1 MAKKVKIG
9 IKVPTSSELNR
20 RYGNLLINPSTQERP
35 KLWLPSRFLAL
46 NYQYGGG
53 IPFGKILE
61 VMGQESSGKAVPLD
75 SQVLTST
82 GYKLMGELTLSDK
95 VMDPV
100 SGDPILIIGIY
111 PQGLKRV
118 YKVTFRDGTSA
129 ECSEDHLWEVQF
141 RSHHQYKSQV
151 LTIKEILEKGYRTK
165 RASGKGKFKYKY
177 NIPSTIPLNFEKK
190 ELPIHPYILGYIL
203 GDGGLGR
210 ANYIMFNIGL
220 EDADS
225 FKHNISKFLKEGAEL
240 EDKGI
245 YENPFGKT
253 HRFILK
259 GYSKEIRSLC
269 LEGKLSSDKFI
280 PEDYLWSSVEDRKYL
295 LAGLLDSDGTI
306 GEQHN
311 RAKYSSRFKF
321 SSTSSKMIK
330 QLVQVV
336 RSLGGFITEPKPKTR
351 ERQFEG
357 YEKRISKEIRTG
369 GRLPFNPFML
379 ERKRKQYQV
388 KIENQTKSANYR
400 RSIIDIS
407 YIGKKECQCIKVSS
421 ERGLFMLND
430 FIVTHNTLV
439 AYDFAYC
446 TQQLGG
452 HVIWVDAEQSWD
464 NSWAEQNGIELD
476 KVTIISSTEI
486 ETISDAIADL
496 SILWRSKLTHNEPIL
511 LVVDSIAAMD
521 CTENINIKMTDGKAE
536 MGGRAKA
543 LYKMFRI
550 RTELLSKLGITQIYI
565 NQLRVA
571 LNVGFGQDNTCLHY
585 NTMIPFVDGTSMKI
599 GDIIKNKVS
608 KEVWSYNEGSKRFE
622 PKPIVDWVIKEETK
636 KWIQFKTEGP
646 ETING
651 FNGFTC
657 TYTHHCLTN
666 HGWKKAKDITFED
679 KLITKQRRVINGT
692 LKEFLWGTIPFD
704 CSLYGKNGRSTSH
717 ITFSNGK
724 QEDYLLWKT
733 QMIEKAF
740 PMKPKG
746 SSKTKFISTRGYTE
760 LYDIYQK
767 IGKERDPL
775 KLWDLSLPLA
785 PLTLAVWY
793 MDDGHKYS
801 DTKVGISISPNRT
814 DLKELARYLTHV
826 CKLPCNI
833 YSHGIKFTKSG
844 SQNLMEAISAY
855 VIPSMQYK
863 LLSGYGGRFKP
874 FELDYS
880 EEYLPKEVNILYI
893 NREFDPNNR
902 RFRSPKQRKKYD
914 ITIPDNH
921 NFLAGSVEQGVV
933 VHNTS
938 TGGKALGFYASIRSA
953 FYAGK
958 QVTKKVKGKE
968 RKVGKL
974 VSIRPIKNKVSPL
987 RNTISKAPIY
997 FNPKYVEYVGFDRY
1011 HGFADIL
1018 VEEDVLEKT
1027 SGGIYKYKGKTV
1039 ARGEE
1044 KFQSVVEEDDK
1055 LRRKLIKAC
1064 GINTIRVTQSKIDEL
1079 VEKGINLFP
1088 VDGNLDYE
1096 SQSDDSEDE
1105 EEEEEFED

>member
-75 SQVLTST
+75 SPVLTPT
-82 GYKLMGELTLSDK
+82 GYKLMGELSLSDK

-100 SGDPILIIGIY
+100 SGDPISIIGIY

-118 YKVTFRDGTSA
+118 YKVTFGDGASA

-141 RSHHQYKSQV
+141 RSHNQYKSQV
-151 LTIKEILEKGYRTK
+151 LTLKEILEKGYRTK

-253 HRFILK
+253 HKFILK
-259 GYSKEIRSLC
+259 GYSKEISSLC

-295 LAGLLDSDGTI
+295 LSGLLDSDGTI

-336 RSLGGFITEPKPKTR
+336 RSLGGFITEPKSKVR

-571 LNVGFGQDNTCLHY
+571 LNVGFGQDNT
-585 NTMIPFVDGTSMKI
+585 
-599 GDIIKNKVS
+599 
-608 KEVWSYNEGSKRFE
+608 
-622 PKPIVDWVIKEETK
+622 
-636 KWIQFKTEGP
+636 
-646 ETING
+646 
-651 FNGFTC
+651 
-657 TYTHHCLTN
+657 
-666 HGWKKAKDITFED
+666 
-679 KLITKQRRVINGT
+679 
-692 LKEFLWGTIPFD
+692 
-704 CSLYGKNGRSTSH
+704 
-717 ITFSNGK
+717 
-724 QEDYLLWKT
+724 
-733 QMIEKAF
+733 
-740 PMKPKG
+740 
-746 SSKTKFISTRGYTE
+746 
-760 LYDIYQK
+760 
-767 IGKERDPL
+767 
-775 KLWDLSLPLA
+775 
-785 PLTLAVWY
+785 
-793 MDDGHKYS
+793 
-801 DTKVGISISPNRT
+801 
-814 DLKELARYLTHV
+814 
-826 CKLPCNI
+826 
-833 YSHGIKFTKSG
+833 
-844 SQNLMEAISAY
+844 
-855 VIPSMQYK
+855 
-863 LLSGYGGRFKP
+863 
-874 FELDYS
+874 
-880 EEYLPKEVNILYI
+880 
-893 NREFDPNNR
+893 
-902 RFRSPKQRKKYD
+902 
-914 ITIPDNH
+914 
-921 NFLAGSVEQGVV
+921 
-933 VHNTS
+933 TS

-1027 SGGIYKYKGKTV
+1027 PGGIYKYKGKTV

-1079 VEKGINLFP
+1079 VEKSINLFP

>member
-75 SQVLTST
+75 SPVLTPT
-82 GYKLMGELTLSDK
+82 GYKLMGELSLSDK

-100 SGDPILIIGIY
+100 SGDPISIIGIY

-118 YKVTFRDGTSA
+118 YKVTFRDGASA

-141 RSHHQYKSQV
+141 RSHNQYKSQV
-151 LTIKEILEKGYRTK
+151 LTLKEILEKGYRTK

-295 LAGLLDSDGTI
+295 LSGLLDSDGTI

-336 RSLGGFITEPKPKTR
+336 RSLGGFITEPKLKIR

-571 LNVGFGQDNTCLHY
+571 LNVGFGQDNT
-585 NTMIPFVDGTSMKI
+585 
-599 GDIIKNKVS
+599 
-608 KEVWSYNEGSKRFE
+608 
-622 PKPIVDWVIKEETK
+622 
-636 KWIQFKTEGP
+636 
-646 ETING
+646 
-651 FNGFTC
+651 
-657 TYTHHCLTN
+657 
-666 HGWKKAKDITFED
+666 
-679 KLITKQRRVINGT
+679 
-692 LKEFLWGTIPFD
+692 
-704 CSLYGKNGRSTSH
+704 
-717 ITFSNGK
+717 
-724 QEDYLLWKT
+724 
-733 QMIEKAF
+733 
-740 PMKPKG
+740 
-746 SSKTKFISTRGYTE
+746 
-760 LYDIYQK
+760 
-767 IGKERDPL
+767 
-775 KLWDLSLPLA
+775 
-785 PLTLAVWY
+785 
-793 MDDGHKYS
+793 
-801 DTKVGISISPNRT
+801 
-814 DLKELARYLTHV
+814 
-826 CKLPCNI
+826 
-833 YSHGIKFTKSG
+833 
-844 SQNLMEAISAY
+844 
-855 VIPSMQYK
+855 
-863 LLSGYGGRFKP
+863 
-874 FELDYS
+874 
-880 EEYLPKEVNILYI
+880 
-893 NREFDPNNR
+893 
-902 RFRSPKQRKKYD
+902 
-914 ITIPDNH
+914 
-921 NFLAGSVEQGVV
+921 
-933 VHNTS
+933 TS

-1027 SGGIYKYKGKTV
+1027 PGGIYKYKGKTV

>member
-20 RYGNLLINPSTQERP
+20 RYGNLLINPSTQEMP

-75 SQVLTST
+75 SPVLTST
-82 GYKLMGELTLSDK
+82 GYKLMGELSLSDK

-100 SGDPILIIGIY
+100 SGDPISIIGIY

-295 LAGLLDSDGTI
+295 LSGLLDSDGTI

-336 RSLGGFITEPKPKTR
+336 RSLGGFITEPKSKIR

-476 KVTIISSTEI
+476 KVTLINSTEI

-511 LVVDSIAAMD
+511 IVVDSIAAMD

-571 LNVGFGQDNTCLHY
+571 LNVGFGQDNT
-585 NTMIPFVDGTSMKI
+585 
-599 GDIIKNKVS
+599 
-608 KEVWSYNEGSKRFE
+608 
-622 PKPIVDWVIKEETK
+622 
-636 KWIQFKTEGP
+636 
-646 ETING
+646 
-651 FNGFTC
+651 
-657 TYTHHCLTN
+657 
-666 HGWKKAKDITFED
+666 
-679 KLITKQRRVINGT
+679 
-692 LKEFLWGTIPFD
+692 
-704 CSLYGKNGRSTSH
+704 
-717 ITFSNGK
+717 
-724 QEDYLLWKT
+724 
-733 QMIEKAF
+733 
-740 PMKPKG
+740 
-746 SSKTKFISTRGYTE
+746 
-760 LYDIYQK
+760 
-767 IGKERDPL
+767 
-775 KLWDLSLPLA
+775 
-785 PLTLAVWY
+785 
-793 MDDGHKYS
+793 
-801 DTKVGISISPNRT
+801 
-814 DLKELARYLTHV
+814 
-826 CKLPCNI
+826 
-833 YSHGIKFTKSG
+833 
-844 SQNLMEAISAY
+844 
-855 VIPSMQYK
+855 
-863 LLSGYGGRFKP
+863 
-874 FELDYS
+874 
-880 EEYLPKEVNILYI
+880 
-893 NREFDPNNR
+893 
-902 RFRSPKQRKKYD
+902 
-914 ITIPDNH
+914 
-921 NFLAGSVEQGVV
+921 
-933 VHNTS
+933 TS

-974 VSIRPIKNKVSPL
+974 VSIRPIKNKVAPL

-1027 SGGIYKYKGKTV
+1027 PGGIYKYKGKTV

>member
-20 RYGNLLINPSTQERP
+20 RYGNLLINPSIQERP

-75 SQVLTST
+75 SLILTST
-82 GYKLMGELTLSDK
+82 GYKLMGELSLSDK

-100 SGDPILIIGIY
+100 SGDPISIIGIY

-259 GYSKEIRSLC
+259 GYSKEIKSLC

-311 RAKYSSRFKF
+311 RARYSSRFKF

-330 QLVQVV
+330 QLVQIV

-571 LNVGFGQDNTCLHY
+571 LNVGFGQDNT
-585 NTMIPFVDGTSMKI
+585 
-599 GDIIKNKVS
+599 
-608 KEVWSYNEGSKRFE
+608 
-622 PKPIVDWVIKEETK
+622 
-636 KWIQFKTEGP
+636 
-646 ETING
+646 
-651 FNGFTC
+651 
-657 TYTHHCLTN
+657 
-666 HGWKKAKDITFED
+666 
-679 KLITKQRRVINGT
+679 
-692 LKEFLWGTIPFD
+692 
-704 CSLYGKNGRSTSH
+704 
-717 ITFSNGK
+717 
-724 QEDYLLWKT
+724 
-733 QMIEKAF
+733 
-740 PMKPKG
+740 
-746 SSKTKFISTRGYTE
+746 
-760 LYDIYQK
+760 
-767 IGKERDPL
+767 
-775 KLWDLSLPLA
+775 
-785 PLTLAVWY
+785 
-793 MDDGHKYS
+793 
-801 DTKVGISISPNRT
+801 
-814 DLKELARYLTHV
+814 
-826 CKLPCNI
+826 
-833 YSHGIKFTKSG
+833 
-844 SQNLMEAISAY
+844 
-855 VIPSMQYK
+855 
-863 LLSGYGGRFKP
+863 
-874 FELDYS
+874 
-880 EEYLPKEVNILYI
+880 
-893 NREFDPNNR
+893 
-902 RFRSPKQRKKYD
+902 
-914 ITIPDNH
+914 
-921 NFLAGSVEQGVV
+921 
-933 VHNTS
+933 TS

-1027 SGGIYKYKGKTV
+1027 PGGIYKYKGKTV

-1105 EEEEEFED
+1105 EGEEEFED

>member
-75 SQVLTST
+75 SPVLTPT
-82 GYKLMGELTLSDK
+82 GYKLMGELSLSDK

-100 SGDPILIIGIY
+100 SGDPISIIGIY

-118 YKVTFRDGTSA
+118 YKVTFRDGASA

-141 RSHHQYKSQV
+141 RSHNQYKSQV
-151 LTIKEILEKGYRTK
+151 LTLKEILEKGYRTK
-165 RASGKGKFKYKY
+165 KASGKGKFKYKY

-295 LAGLLDSDGTI
+295 LSGLLDSDGTI

-336 RSLGGFITEPKPKTR
+336 RSLGGFITEPKSKIR

-388 KIENQTKSANYR
+388 KNQTKSANYR

-571 LNVGFGQDNTCLHY
+571 LNVGFGQDNT
-585 NTMIPFVDGTSMKI
+585 
-599 GDIIKNKVS
+599 
-608 KEVWSYNEGSKRFE
+608 
-622 PKPIVDWVIKEETK
+622 
-636 KWIQFKTEGP
+636 
-646 ETING
+646 
-651 FNGFTC
+651 
-657 TYTHHCLTN
+657 
-666 HGWKKAKDITFED
+666 
-679 KLITKQRRVINGT
+679 
-692 LKEFLWGTIPFD
+692 
-704 CSLYGKNGRSTSH
+704 
-717 ITFSNGK
+717 
-724 QEDYLLWKT
+724 
-733 QMIEKAF
+733 
-740 PMKPKG
+740 
-746 SSKTKFISTRGYTE
+746 
-760 LYDIYQK
+760 
-767 IGKERDPL
+767 
-775 KLWDLSLPLA
+775 
-785 PLTLAVWY
+785 
-793 MDDGHKYS
+793 
-801 DTKVGISISPNRT
+801 
-814 DLKELARYLTHV
+814 
-826 CKLPCNI
+826 
-833 YSHGIKFTKSG
+833 
-844 SQNLMEAISAY
+844 
-855 VIPSMQYK
+855 
-863 LLSGYGGRFKP
+863 
-874 FELDYS
+874 
-880 EEYLPKEVNILYI
+880 
-893 NREFDPNNR
+893 
-902 RFRSPKQRKKYD
+902 
-914 ITIPDNH
+914 
-921 NFLAGSVEQGVV
+921 
-933 VHNTS
+933 TS

-1064 GINTIRVTQSKIDEL
+1064 GINTITTTQKHLDDLKS
-1079 VEKGINLFP
+1079 KGINLFP

-1105 EEEEEFED
+1105 EGEEFED

>member
-1 MAKKVKIG
+1 
-9 IKVPTSSELNR
+9 
-20 RYGNLLINPSTQERP
+20 
-35 KLWLPSRFLAL
+35 
-46 NYQYGGG
+46 
-53 IPFGKILE
+53 
-61 VMGQESSGKAVPLD
+61 
-75 SQVLTST
+75 
-82 GYKLMGELTLSDK
+82 
-95 VMDPV
+95 
-100 SGDPILIIGIY
+100 
-111 PQGLKRV
+111 
-118 YKVTFRDGTSA
+118 
-129 ECSEDHLWEVQF
+129 
-141 RSHHQYKSQV
+141 
-151 LTIKEILEKGYRTK
+151 
-165 RASGKGKFKYKY
+165 
-177 NIPSTIPLNFEKK
+177 
-190 ELPIHPYILGYIL
+190 
-203 GDGGLGR
+203 
-210 ANYIMFNIGL
+210 
-220 EDADS
+220 
-225 FKHNISKFLKEGAEL
+225 
-240 EDKGI
+240 
-245 YENPFGKT
+245 
-253 HRFILK
+253 
-259 GYSKEIRSLC
+259 
-269 LEGKLSSDKFI
+269 
-280 PEDYLWSSVEDRKYL
+280 
-295 LAGLLDSDGTI
+295 
-306 GEQHN
+306 
-311 RAKYSSRFKF
+311 
-321 SSTSSKMIK
+321 MIK
-330 QLVQVV
+330 QLVQIV

-357 YEKRISKEIRTG
+357 YEKRVSREIRTG

-571 LNVGFGQDNTCLHY
+571 LNVGFGQDNT
-585 NTMIPFVDGTSMKI
+585 
-599 GDIIKNKVS
+599 
-608 KEVWSYNEGSKRFE
+608 
-622 PKPIVDWVIKEETK
+622 
-636 KWIQFKTEGP
+636 
-646 ETING
+646 
-651 FNGFTC
+651 
-657 TYTHHCLTN
+657 
-666 HGWKKAKDITFED
+666 
-679 KLITKQRRVINGT
+679 
-692 LKEFLWGTIPFD
+692 
-704 CSLYGKNGRSTSH
+704 
-717 ITFSNGK
+717 
-724 QEDYLLWKT
+724 
-733 QMIEKAF
+733 
-740 PMKPKG
+740 
-746 SSKTKFISTRGYTE
+746 
-760 LYDIYQK
+760 
-767 IGKERDPL
+767 
-775 KLWDLSLPLA
+775 
-785 PLTLAVWY
+785 
-793 MDDGHKYS
+793 
-801 DTKVGISISPNRT
+801 
-814 DLKELARYLTHV
+814 
-826 CKLPCNI
+826 
-833 YSHGIKFTKSG
+833 
-844 SQNLMEAISAY
+844 
-855 VIPSMQYK
+855 
-863 LLSGYGGRFKP
+863 
-874 FELDYS
+874 
-880 EEYLPKEVNILYI
+880 
-893 NREFDPNNR
+893 
-902 RFRSPKQRKKYD
+902 
-914 ITIPDNH
+914 
-921 NFLAGSVEQGVV
+921 
-933 VHNTS
+933 TS

-1055 LRRKLIKAC
+1055 LRRKLIRAC
-1064 GINTIRVTQSKIDEL
+1064 GINTISVTQNKIDEL

>member
-75 SQVLTST
+75 SPVLTPT
-82 GYKLMGELTLSDK
+82 GYKLMGELSLSDK

-100 SGDPILIIGIY
+100 SGDPIPIIGIY

-118 YKVTFRDGTSA
+118 YKVTFRDGASA

-141 RSHHQYKSQV
+141 RSHNQYKSQV
-151 LTIKEILEKGYRTK
+151 LTLKEILEKGYRTK

-295 LAGLLDSDGTI
+295 LSGLLDSDGTI

-336 RSLGGFITEPKPKTR
+336 RSLGGFITEPKSKIR

-464 NSWAEQNGIELD
+464 NSWAEQNGIGLD

-571 LNVGFGQDNTCLHY
+571 LNVGFGQDNT
-585 NTMIPFVDGTSMKI
+585 
-599 GDIIKNKVS
+599 
-608 KEVWSYNEGSKRFE
+608 
-622 PKPIVDWVIKEETK
+622 
-636 KWIQFKTEGP
+636 
-646 ETING
+646 
-651 FNGFTC
+651 
-657 TYTHHCLTN
+657 
-666 HGWKKAKDITFED
+666 
-679 KLITKQRRVINGT
+679 
-692 LKEFLWGTIPFD
+692 
-704 CSLYGKNGRSTSH
+704 
-717 ITFSNGK
+717 
-724 QEDYLLWKT
+724 
-733 QMIEKAF
+733 
-740 PMKPKG
+740 
-746 SSKTKFISTRGYTE
+746 
-760 LYDIYQK
+760 
-767 IGKERDPL
+767 
-775 KLWDLSLPLA
+775 
-785 PLTLAVWY
+785 
-793 MDDGHKYS
+793 
-801 DTKVGISISPNRT
+801 
-814 DLKELARYLTHV
+814 
-826 CKLPCNI
+826 
-833 YSHGIKFTKSG
+833 
-844 SQNLMEAISAY
+844 
-855 VIPSMQYK
+855 
-863 LLSGYGGRFKP
+863 
-874 FELDYS
+874 
-880 EEYLPKEVNILYI
+880 
-893 NREFDPNNR
+893 
-902 RFRSPKQRKKYD
+902 
-914 ITIPDNH
+914 
-921 NFLAGSVEQGVV
+921 
-933 VHNTS
+933 TS

-1064 GINTIRVTQSKIDEL
+1064 GINTITTTQKHLDDLKS
-1079 VEKGINLFP
+1079 KGINLFP

-1105 EEEEEFED
+1105 EEEEFED